1 MEILNFFF
9 PFEHENNGFIH
20 DLSLQLSGKTKQK

>member
-1 MEILNFFF
+1 MEILKSFSL
-9 PFEHENNGFIH
+9 EHENNGFTH